1 METLLVFL
9 KCFTYF
15 IILTFVFVFMWLSI
29 VDTLESL
36 KERRKRKMLHKRIEN
51 VTVTLQ
57 DACEDLCDN
66 YCKYRDNDPAPG
78 EDFPAEC
85 SCCPLNRIQ

>member
-1 METLLVFL
+1 MDNFIMYVKL
-9 KCFTYF
+9 FTYF
-15 IILTFVFVFMWLSI
+15 TIFTFVFVFMWFSI
-29 VDTLESL
+29 IDSL
-36 KERRKRKMLHKRIEN
+36 DSIKERRKRKMLHKRMEN
-51 VTVTLQ
+51 VTATLHE
-57 DACEDLCDN
+57 ACEDLCDN